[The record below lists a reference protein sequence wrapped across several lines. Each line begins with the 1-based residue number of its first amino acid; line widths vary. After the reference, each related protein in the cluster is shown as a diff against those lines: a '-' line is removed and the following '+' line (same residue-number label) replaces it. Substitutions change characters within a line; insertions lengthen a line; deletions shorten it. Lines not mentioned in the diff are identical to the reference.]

1 MSPMSAPMRQ
11 LWPAVAF
18 LCACGAPF
26 AAMANDGSFA
36 GSVTGAF
43 ETIVI
48 DATKAAAQ
56 ATAAAQNAIG
66 SGKKKKK
73 SRAAK
78 EKEKARQEPVQSE
91 IELPV
96 RKPRPVYGKG
106 SQQPAAQPTDAPT
119 EKVAAPRTKPATK
132 AAEKSATEADP
143 KTPPANKTD
152 AKGEPAT
159 TAAEP
164 AKAEPV
170 KKPNPDEWPAEDVEL
185 ARARCTQLL
194 KGLDVV
200 VVPEPPMRKGDCGAH
215 APVRLISIGKNP
227 EVSLSPPAVV
237 SCDMVVALHQWIT
250 EDIQPLAKRH
260 LGAEVIKM
268 ESMSDYSCRMAY
280 GRVGNKLSEH
290 GKANAL
296 DIRGFMTRKG
306 KIAEVLAGWGPNRRD
321 IAREIVATK
330 LAAEKAAAAKAA
342 AEKAAAEAA
351 AQAEAVAAG
360 KSIPR
365 ATLVEGLPK
374 DAEKTNPLAK
384 QAALHLGGPEAE
396 PGARA
401 DAKNK
406 KSADKKKRK
415 QRRGEPDPAIQA
427 AMPAE
432 RAPPRDNTA
441 RFLYAA
447 HDSACR
453 IFGTTLGPEANEA
466 HRNHFHVDM
475 APRKFK
481 KICR

>member
-1 MSPMSAPMRQ
+1 MRR
-11 LWPAVAF
+11 LRPALAF
-18 LCACGAPF
+18 LCACGVPF
-26 AAMANDGSFA
+26 AAVANDGSFA
-36 GSVTGAF
+36 GSVTNAF

-73 SRAAK
+73 SRAVRDKEQAAK
-78 EKEKARQEPVQSE
+78 EPVPSE

-96 RKPRPVYGKG
+96 RKPRPVYGKAPELPATP
-106 SQQPAAQPTDAPT
+106 PAAAPT
-119 EKVAAPRTKPATK
+119 KKAEAPASAK
-132 AAEKSATEADP
+132 AAGKSVPAPDP
-143 KTPPANKTD
+143 KTPPGDKAESKKD
-152 AKGEPAT
+152 EPAAK
-159 TAAEP
+159 AAEP
-164 AKAEPV
+164 AKAEPA

-200 VVPEPPMRKGDCGAH
+200 AVPEPPMRKGDCGAH
-215 APVRLISIGKNP
+215 APMRLISVGRNP
-227 EVSLSPPAVV
+227 EVSVSPPAVV
-237 SCDMVVALHQWIT
+237 SCDMVAALHKWIT

-268 ESMSDYSCRMAY
+268 ESMSDYSCRMAW

-296 DIRGFMTRKG
+296 DIRGFVTRKG
-306 KIAEVLAGWGPNRRD
+306 KTAEVLAGWGPNRRD

-330 LAAEKAAAAKAA
+330 RAAEKAAAAKAA

-360 KSIPR
+360 KPIPKT
-365 ATLVEGLPK
+365 TLVEALPK
-374 DAEKTNPLAK
+374 GTEKTNPLAK
-384 QAALHLGGPEAE
+384 QAALHLGGPETE
-396 PGARA
+396 PGADNA
-401 DAKNK
+401 NTKK
-406 KSADKKKRK
+406 KSKAAEKKKRK
-415 QRRGEPDPAIQA
+415 QRRDEPDPDIQA
-427 AMPAE
+427 ALPAE

-447 HDSACR
+447 HDSACK

-481 KICR
+481 NICR

>member
-1 MSPMSAPMRQ
+1 MRR
-11 LWPAVAF
+11 LRPAVAF
-18 LCACGAPF
+18 LCACGLPF
-26 AAMANDGSFA
+26 AAAANDGSFT
-36 GSVTGAF
+36 GSVTNAF

-73 SRAAK
+73 SRAGK
-78 EKEKARQEPVQSE
+78 DKATQEPVQSE

-96 RKPRPVYGKG
+96 RKPRPVYGK
-106 SQQPAAQPTDAPT
+106 AP
-119 EKVAAPRTKPATK
+119 VLPSAPSAAAPAK
-132 AAEKSATEADP
+132 AAEKSGPAADPETPPAKDADP
-143 KTPPANKTD
+143 KNAPPPKT
-152 AKGEPAT
+152 
-159 TAAEP
+159 
-164 AKAEPV
+164 AEPV
-170 KKPNPDEWPAEDVEL
+170 KKSNPDEWPAEDVEL

-200 VVPEPPMRKGDCGAH
+200 VIPEPPMRKGDCGAH

-227 EVSLSPPAVV
+227 EVSVSPPAVV
-237 SCDMVVALHQWIT
+237 SCDMVVALHKWIS
-250 EDIQPLAKRH
+250 EDIQPLARRH

-306 KIAEVLAGWGPNRRD
+306 KTAEVLAGWGPNRRD

-351 AQAEAVAAG
+351 AQAEAVASG
-360 KSIPR
+360 KPIPKT
-365 ATLVEGLPK
+365 TLVEGLPK
-374 DAEKTNPLAK
+374 GTERTNPLAK
-384 QAALHLGGPEAE
+384 QAALHLGGPDVE
-396 PGARA
+396 PGAEA
-401 DAKNK
+401 NAKTN
-406 KSADKKKRK
+406 KSANAKKRK
-415 QRRGEPDPAIQA
+415 QRRGGLDPAIQA

>member
-1 MSPMSAPMRQ
+1 MSPKPAPIRR
-11 LWPAVAF
+11 LRPLIAIF
-18 LCACGAPF
+18 GACGLPF

-36 GSVTGAF
+36 GSVTSAF

-56 ATAAAQNAIG
+56 AKAAAQNAMG
-66 SGKKKKK
+66 SGKKKRK
-73 SRAAK
+73 SRSNQ
-78 EKEKARQEPVQSE
+78 EKAAEDPIVSE

-96 RKPRPVYGKG
+96 RKPRPVYGKAPE
-106 SQQPAAQPTDAPT
+106 QPAAPPPAAAPT
-119 EKVAAPRTKPATK
+119 EKAAAPAPAKPAG
-132 AAEKSATEADP
+132 KSAIAADP
-143 KTPPANKTD
+143 KA
-152 AKGEPAT
+152 EPAPK
-159 TAAEP
+159 AAEP
-164 AKAEPV
+164 AK
-170 KKPNPDEWPAEDVEL
+170 KPNPNEWPAEDVEL

-200 VVPEPPMRKGDCGAH
+200 TVPEPPMRKGDCGAH
-215 APVRLISIGKNP
+215 APVRLISIGKSP
-227 EVSLSPPAVV
+227 EVSVSPPAVV
-237 SCDMVVALHQWIT
+237 SCDMVVALHKWIT

-306 KIAEVLAGWGPNRRD
+306 KTAEVLAGWGPNRRD

-342 AEKAAAEAA
+342 AEKSAAEAA

-360 KSIPR
+360 KPIPR

-374 DAEKTNPLAK
+374 ETDKTNPLAK
-384 QAALHLGGPEAE
+384 QAALHLGGPEAD
-396 PGARA
+396 PGAGKN
-401 DAKNK
+401 AKNK
-406 KSADKKKRK
+406 KSADKKRRK
-415 QRRGEPDPAIQA
+415 QRRGELDPAIQA
-427 AMPAE
+427 ALPAE
-432 RAPPRDNTA
+432 RAPARDNTA

-447 HDSACR
+447 HDSACK

>member
-1 MSPMSAPMRQ
+1 MSPKPAPIRR
-11 LWPAVAF
+11 LRPVIAIF
-18 LCACGAPF
+18 CACGVPF

-36 GSVTGAF
+36 GSVTSAF

-56 ATAAAQNAIG
+56 ATAAAQNAMG

-73 SRAAK
+73 SRAS
-78 EKEKARQEPVQSE
+78 KEKAAQDPVISE

-96 RKPRPVYGKG
+96 RKPRPVYGKATE
-106 SQQPAAQPTDAPT
+106 QPVTPAAAPKDQAT
-119 EKVAAPRTKPATK
+119 VPAAAKATG
-132 AAEKSATEADP
+132 KSAITAEPKNPSANEAGP
-143 KTPPANKTD
+143 KA
-152 AKGEPAT
+152 EPAPK
-159 TAAEP
+159 AAEP
-164 AKAEPV
+164 A
-170 KKPNPDEWPAEDVEL
+170 KKPNPDEWPAEDVEI

-200 VVPEPPMRKGDCGAH
+200 TLPEPPMRKGDCGAH

-227 EVSLSPPAVV
+227 EVSVSPPAVV
-237 SCDMVVALHQWIT
+237 SCDMVVALHKWIT

-296 DIRGFMTRKG
+296 DIRSFMTKKG
-306 KIAEVLAGWGPNRRD
+306 KTAEILAGWGPNRRD
-321 IAREIVATK
+321 IAREIVAAK

-342 AEKAAAEAA
+342 AEKSAAEAA
-351 AQAEAVAAG
+351 AQAEAVATG
-360 KSIPR
+360 KPIPR

-374 DAEKTNPLAK
+374 ETEKTNPLAK

-396 PGARA
+396 PGAPGQ
-401 DAKNK
+401 AKTKKND

-415 QRRGEPDPAIQA
+415 QRRGELDPAIQA
-427 AMPAE
+427 ALPAE
-432 RAPPRDNTA
+432 RAPARDNTA

-447 HDSACR
+447 HDSACK